1 MGTEANLSAPSF
13 DAQVTLAKRA
23 IAEAKAAGDDDGAAA
38 ATKELAKL
46 TGRKEPGA
54 DPVERAVKKAPEKA
68 TTPRKRATAAKRK

>member
-1 MGTEANLSAPSF
+1 MGTEPNLSAPSF

-23 IAEAKAAGDDDGAAA
+23 VAEAKAAGDAEAEAAA
-38 ATKELAKL
+38 VLELAKL

-68 TTPRKRATAAKRK
+68 TTPRKRATAARK